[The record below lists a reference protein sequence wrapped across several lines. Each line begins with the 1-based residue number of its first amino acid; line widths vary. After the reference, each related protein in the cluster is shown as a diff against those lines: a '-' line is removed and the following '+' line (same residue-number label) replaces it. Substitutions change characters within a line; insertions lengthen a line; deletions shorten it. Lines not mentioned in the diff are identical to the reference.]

1 MGYRSLAVLIS
12 RYPRF
17 IILCW
22 VFVIGMSAVWAWK
35 LPGIVQDHGLNL
47 NQGDA
52 HAVELIL
59 EKEFQVP
66 ADPVILLFEKKT
78 GTTPAEFRGWIKD
91 RLQQVSKLSDVTSI
105 ISPLEARGSR
115 MQLGD
120 VAYALLAFD
129 VPSHKMGPPL
139 EQLRSVLTTDGPG
152 TIRITGKSVVQQ
164 DVNRLSFRDLE
175 RAEVVGLPLAFV
187 ILCFAFRGIYAALIA
202 VVMGV
207 SGVITAMGV
216 TSLMGY
222 HLALSNFVINVIP
235 MVGMALSIDFA
246 LIILSR
252 YREELQRGQNSEAT
266 GSGDEEVL
274 QRMLRTAGRA
284 VFFSVACV
292 LLGLL
297 GLLWIRLPMFLS
309 VSLGAIVVLVI
320 SVLLNITLLPAIL
333 SLFSVRIFRQHSRN
347 SISSKQDQHQQSLPS
362 RSIWS
367 FWSGMI
373 MKRPIRMAL
382 LGTGALLLF
391 VLPVARLEIAIP
403 DASSLPDRMESRQA
417 TEQIQ
422 SIFGQKNVSAVE
434 IVIGGTGEPL
444 TTYHWRMA
452 LSKMQELQQ
461 DSNVVAVES
470 AWGIMVPDKLS
481 GQAQAQTHIKSQMNI
496 PSPSLREAL
505 KETQSQQPAWLR
517 SYVSDHS
524 IRMVATIY
532 GAPGSDE
539 AASWLEKMSAK
550 DIANSMSF
558 IPLRYGGEVAMQHEI
573 MQEVSGQLPKVLV
586 FVVVSNYLVLL
597 AAFRSLLI
605 PIKAILMN
613 LLSLAASFGVLVLV
627 FNQGHFGMEPSAIAI
642 MIPVFIAGLVFGI
655 SMDYGVFMLTRIQ
668 EVYRRTGD
676 SDLAVQQGLAST
688 GRLITSAAAILL
700 AVTIPFAFA
709 DVAGVKQLGIGITAA
724 VFIDVT
730 IIRLVLVPALMKL
743 MGRWNWW
750 LPGHRE

>member
-22 VFVIGMSAVWAWK
+22 VFVIGMSAVWAWR
-35 LPGIVQDHGLNL
+35 LPGNVQDHGLNF

-52 HAVELIL
+52 HAVELVL
-59 EKEFQVP
+59 EKEFHVP

-78 GTTPAEFRGWIKD
+78 GTTLAEFRGWIQD
-91 RLQQVSKLSDVTSI
+91 RLQQVRTLSGVTSI
-105 ISPLEARGSR
+105 ISPLEAPGSQMLRG
-115 MQLGD
+115 D
-120 VAYALLAFD
+120 AAYALLGFD

-139 EQLRSVLTTDGPG
+139 EQLQSLLTTDDLGM
-152 TIRITGKSVVQQ
+152 IRITGKSVVQQ

-175 RAEVVGLPLAFV
+175 RAEVVGLPLAIV
-187 ILCFAFRGIYAALIA
+187 ILCFAFRGLYAALLA
-202 VVMGV
+202 VIMGV

-216 TSLMGY
+216 TSLLGY

-252 YREELQRGQNSEAT
+252 YREELQQGQKSEEA
-266 GSGDEEVL
+266 GAGKEEVL
-274 QRMLRTAGRA
+274 QRTLRTAGRA
-284 VFFSVACV
+284 VFFSAACV

-309 VSLGAIVVLVI
+309 VSLGAIIVLVI

-333 SLFSVRIFRQHSRN
+333 SLNTLHIFRQKFEY
-347 SISSKQDQHQQSLPS
+347 SISSKQVKHQQTLQS
-362 RSIWS
+362 RSIWAV
-367 FWSGMI
+367 WSGMI
-373 MKRPIRMAL
+373 MKRPVRMAL
-382 LGTGALLLF
+382 LGTAALLLF
-391 VLPVARLEIAIP
+391 VLPVTRLELAIP
-403 DASSLPDRMESRQA
+403 DASSLPARMESRQA
-417 TEQIQ
+417 TEQLQ
-422 SIFGQKNVSAVE
+422 RIFGQKNVSAVE
-434 IVIGGTGEPL
+434 IVIGGTAEPL
-444 TTYHWRMA
+444 SASHWRVA
-452 LSKMQELQQ
+452 LNKMRELQQ
-461 DSNVVAVES
+461 DSNVMSIES
-470 AWGIMVPDKLS
+470 AWGIMLPDKFS
-481 GQAQAQTHIKSQMNI
+481 SQTQLTMNI
-496 PSPSLREAL
+496 LSSSLPEAL
-505 KETQSQQPAWLR
+505 NETQSQQPSWLR
-517 SYVSDHS
+517 LYVSDYS
-524 IRMVATIY
+524 IRMVATIH
-532 GAPGSDE
+532 GSPGSDE
-539 AASWLEKMSAK
+539 AATWLDQMRDK
-550 DIANSMSF
+550 DAANPISS
-558 IPLRYGGEVAMQHEI
+558 IPLRYGGEAVKQYEI

-586 FVVVSNYLVLL
+586 FVIVTNYLVLL

-627 FNQGHFGMEPSAIAI
+627 FNQGHLGMEPSAIAI

-655 SMDYGVFMLTRIQ
+655 SMDYGVFMLSRIQ

-700 AVTIPFAFA
+700 AVTVPFAFA

-730 IIRLVLVPALMKL
+730 LIRLVLVPALMKL

-750 LPGHRE
+750 LPGFRE

>member
-22 VFVIGMSAVWAWK
+22 VFVIGMSAVWAWR
-35 LPGIVQDHGLNL
+35 LPGNVQDHGLNF

-52 HAVELIL
+52 HAVELVL
-59 EKEFQVP
+59 EKEFHVP

-78 GTTPAEFRGWIKD
+78 GTTLAEFRGWIQD
-91 RLQQVSKLSDVTSI
+91 RLQQVRTISGVTSI
-105 ISPLEARGSR
+105 ISPLEAPGSQMLR
-115 MQLGD
+115 GD
-120 VAYALLAFD
+120 VAYALLGFD

-139 EQLRSVLTTDGPG
+139 EQLQSMLTTDDSGM
-152 TIRITGKSVVQQ
+152 IRITGKSVVQQ

-175 RAEVVGLPLAFV
+175 RAEVVGLPLALV
-187 ILCFAFRGIYAALIA
+187 ILCFAFRGLYAALLA
-202 VVMGV
+202 VIMGV

-252 YREELQRGQNSEAT
+252 YREELQQGQKSEEA
-266 GSGDEEVL
+266 GAGKEEVL
-274 QRMLRTAGRA
+274 QRTLRTAGRA
-284 VFFSVACV
+284 VFFSAACV

-309 VSLGAIVVLVI
+309 VSLGAIIVLVI

-333 SLFSVRIFRQHSRN
+333 SFNSVHIFRQRFEY
-347 SISSKQDQHQQSLPS
+347 SISSKQVKHQQTLQS
-362 RSIWS
+362 RSIWAV
-367 FWSGMI
+367 WSGMI
-373 MKRPIRMAL
+373 MKRPVRMAL

-391 VLPVARLEIAIP
+391 VLPVTRLELAIP
-403 DASSLPDRMESRQA
+403 DASSLPARMESRQT
-417 TEQIQ
+417 TEQLQ
-422 SIFGQKNVSAVE
+422 RIFGQKNVSAVE
-434 IVIGGTGEPL
+434 IVIGGSAEPL
-444 TTYHWRMA
+444 SASHWRVA
-452 LSKMQELQQ
+452 LNKMRELQQ
-461 DSNVVAVES
+461 DSNVMSVES
-470 AWGIMVPDKLS
+470 AWGIMLPDKFPS
-481 GQAQAQTHIKSQMNI
+481 QTQLTMNI
-496 PSPSLREAL
+496 QSSSLPEAL
-505 KETQSQQPAWLR
+505 NETQSQQPSWLR
-517 SYVSDHS
+517 LYVSDHS
-524 IRMVATIY
+524 IRMVATIH

-539 AASWLEKMSAK
+539 AASWLDQMRDKEA
-550 DIANSMSF
+550 ANSISS
-558 IPLRYGGEVAMQHEI
+558 IPLRYGGEAVKQHEI

-586 FVVVSNYLVLL
+586 FVIVTNYLILL

-627 FNQGHFGMEPSAIAI
+627 FNQGHLGMEPSAIAI

-655 SMDYGVFMLTRIQ
+655 SMDYGVFMLSRIQ

-700 AVTIPFAFA
+700 AVTVPFAFA

-730 IIRLVLVPALMKL
+730 LIRLVLVPALMKL

-750 LPGHRE
+750 LPGFRE

>member
-35 LPGIVQDHGLNL
+35 LPGIVQDHGLNW
-47 NQGDA
+47 NHGDA

-59 EKEFQVP
+59 EKEFHVP
-66 ADPVILLFEKKT
+66 ADPVILLFEKKN

-91 RLQQVSKLSDVTSI
+91 RLQQARTLSSVTSI

-115 MQLGD
+115 MLRGD

-129 VPSHKMGPPL
+129 VPPYKMGEPL
-139 EQLRSVLTTDGPG
+139 EQLRSVLRTDDKG

-175 RAEVVGLPLAFV
+175 RAEVVGLPLAFI
-187 ILCFAFRGIYAALIA
+187 ILCFAFRGLYAALIA
-202 VVMGV
+202 VIMGV

-252 YREELQRGQNSEAT
+252 YREELQQGQNSEEP
-266 GSGDEEVL
+266 GLGDEEVL

-309 VSLGAIVVLVI
+309 VSLGAIIVLII

-333 SLFSVRIFRQHSRN
+333 SLFSTRIFRQHSGR
-347 SISSKQDQHQQSLPS
+347 SFSSKQGQHQQSLPS
-362 RSIWS
+362 RSIWA

-373 MKRPIRMAL
+373 MKRPVRMAL
-382 LGTGALLLF
+382 LGTGTLLIF
-391 VLPVARLEIAIP
+391 VLPVTRLELAIP

-422 SIFGQKNVSAVE
+422 SVFGQKNVSAVE
-434 IVIGGTGEPL
+434 IVIGGTSEPL
-444 TTYHWRMA
+444 TLYHWRMA
-452 LSKMQELQQ
+452 LSKMRELQQ

-470 AWGIMVPDKLS
+470 AWGIMLPDKLS
-481 GQAQAQTHIKSQMNI
+481 GQAHIKPQMNI

-505 KETQSQQPAWLR
+505 KETTSQQPAWQR
-517 SYVSDHS
+517 SYVSDYS
-524 IRMVATIY
+524 IRMVATIH

-539 AASWLEKMSAK
+539 AASWLEQMRAK
-550 DIANSMSF
+550 DYVNSIPF
-558 IPLRYGGEVAMQHEI
+558 VPLRYGGEAVMQHEI
-573 MQEVSGQLPKVLV
+573 MEEISGQLPKVLV

-597 AAFRSLLI
+597 VAFRSLLI

-627 FNQGHFGMEPSAIAI
+627 FNQGHLGMEPSAIAI

-668 EVYRRTGD
+668 EVYRRTRD

-700 AVTIPFAFA
+700 AVTVPFAFA

-730 IIRLVLVPALMKL
+730 MIRLVLVPALMKL
-743 MGRWNWW
+743 MGRLNWW

>member
-47 NQGDA
+47 DQGDA

-59 EKEFQVP
+59 EEEFHVP

-78 GTTPAEFRGWIKD
+78 GSTLAEFRGWIKD
-91 RLQQVSKLSDVTSI
+91 RLQQVRTLSGVTSI

-115 MQLGD
+115 MLRED

-129 VPSHKMGPPL
+129 VPPHQMGPPL
-139 EQLRSVLTTDGPG
+139 EQLRSVLTADGPG

-175 RAEVVGLPLAFV
+175 RAEIVGLPLAFV
-187 ILCFAFRGIYAALIA
+187 ILCFAFRGLYAALIA
-202 VVMGV
+202 VIMGV

-252 YREELQRGQNSEAT
+252 YREELQRFQNSEEAGT
-266 GSGDEEVL
+266 GNEEVL
-274 QRMLRTAGRA
+274 QRLLRTAGRA
-284 VFFSVACV
+284 VFFSAACV

-309 VSLGAIVVLVI
+309 VSLGAILVLVI

-333 SLFSVRIFRQHSRN
+333 SLYSVRIFRQHSGH
-347 SISSKQDQHQQSLPS
+347 SISSEQGQRQQTLQS
-362 RSIWS
+362 RSIWV

-373 MKRPIRMAL
+373 MKRPVRMAL

-391 VLPVARLEIAIP
+391 VLPVVRLEIAIP

-422 SIFGQKNVSAVE
+422 SIFGQKNTSAVE
-434 IVIGGTGEPL
+434 IVIGGTAEPL
-444 TTYHWRMA
+444 TASHWRIA
-452 LSKMQELQQ
+452 LNKMRELQQ
-461 DSNVVAVES
+461 DSNVMAVES
-470 AWGIMVPDKLS
+470 AWGIMLPDKLS
-481 GQAQAQTHIKSQMNI
+481 SLSQFQMNI
-496 PSPSLREAL
+496 PSPSLPEAL
-505 KETQSQQPAWLR
+505 KETKSEQPSWLR
-517 SYVSDHS
+517 SYVSDHA
-524 IRMVATIY
+524 IRMVATIH
-532 GAPGSDE
+532 GAPDSDE
-539 AASWLEKMSAK
+539 AASWLKQMSAK
-550 DIANSMSF
+550 DVADSNFS
-558 IPLRYGGEVAMQHEI
+558 IPLRYGGEAVEQHEI
-573 MQEVSGQLPKVLV
+573 MQEVSSQLPKVLV
-586 FVVVSNYLVLL
+586 FVVVSNYMVLL

-676 SDLAVQQGLAST
+676 SNLAVQQGLAST

-709 DVAGVKQLGIGITAA
+709 DVAGVKQLGIGITSA

>member
-35 LPGIVQDHGLNL
+35 LPGIVQDHGLNW
-47 NQGDA
+47 NHGDA

-59 EKEFQVP
+59 EKEFHVP
-66 ADPVILLFEKKT
+66 ADPVILLFEKKN

-91 RLQQVSKLSDVTSI
+91 RLQQARTLSSVTSI

-115 MQLGD
+115 MLRGD

-129 VPSHKMGPPL
+129 VPPYKMGEPL
-139 EQLRSVLTTDGPG
+139 EQLRSVLRTDDKG

-175 RAEVVGLPLAFV
+175 RAEVVGLPLAFI
-187 ILCFAFRGIYAALIA
+187 ILCFAFRGLYAALIA
-202 VVMGV
+202 VIMGV

-235 MVGMALSIDFA
+235 MVGMALSTDFA

-252 YREELQRGQNSEAT
+252 YREELQQGQNSEEP
-266 GSGDEEVL
+266 GLGDEEVL

-309 VSLGAIVVLVI
+309 VSLGAIIVLII

-333 SLFSVRIFRQHSRN
+333 SLFSKRIFRQHSGR
-347 SISSKQDQHQQSLPS
+347 SFSSKQGQHQQSLPS
-362 RSIWS
+362 RSIWA

-373 MKRPIRMAL
+373 MKRPVRMAL
-382 LGTGALLLF
+382 LGTGTLLIF
-391 VLPVARLEIAIP
+391 VLPVTRLELAIP

-422 SIFGQKNVSAVE
+422 SVFGQKNVSAVE
-434 IVIGGTGEPL
+434 IVIGGTSEPL
-444 TTYHWRMA
+444 TSYHWRMA
-452 LSKMQELQQ
+452 LSKMRELQQ

-470 AWGIMVPDKLS
+470 AWGIMLPDKLS
-481 GQAQAQTHIKSQMNI
+481 GQAHIKPQMNI

-505 KETQSQQPAWLR
+505 KETTSQQPAWQR
-517 SYVSDHS
+517 SYVSDYS
-524 IRMVATIY
+524 IRMVATIH

-539 AASWLEKMSAK
+539 AASWLEQMRAK
-550 DIANSMSF
+550 GNANSNPF
-558 IPLRYGGEVAMQHEI
+558 VPLRYGGEAVMQHEI
-573 MQEVSGQLPKVLV
+573 MQEISGQLPKVLV

-597 AAFRSLLI
+597 VAFRSLLI

-627 FNQGHFGMEPSAIAI
+627 FNQGHLGMEPSAIAI

-668 EVYRRTGD
+668 EVYRRTRD

-700 AVTIPFAFA
+700 AVTVPFAFA

-730 IIRLVLVPALMKL
+730 MIRLVLVPALMKL

>member
-1 MGYRSLAVLIS
+1 M
-12 RYPRF
+12 
-17 IILCW
+17 
-22 VFVIGMSAVWAWK
+22 
-35 LPGIVQDHGLNL
+35 
-47 NQGDA
+47 
-52 HAVELIL
+52 
-59 EKEFQVP
+59 
-66 ADPVILLFEKKT
+66 
-78 GTTPAEFRGWIKD
+78 
-91 RLQQVSKLSDVTSI
+91 
-105 ISPLEARGSR
+105 
-115 MQLGD
+115 
-120 VAYALLAFD
+120 AYALLAFD

-152 TIRITGKSVVQQ
+152 TIQITGKSVVQQ

-187 ILCFAFRGIYAALIA
+187 ILYFAFRGLYAALIA
-202 VVMGV
+202 VIMGV

-252 YREELQRGQNSEAT
+252 YREELRRGQNSEAA
-266 GSGDEEVL
+266 GSGEEEVL

-333 SLFSVRIFRQHSRN
+333 SLYSVRIFRQHSRN
-347 SISSKQDQHQQSLPS
+347 SISSKQGQHQQSLPS

-382 LGTGALLLF
+382 IGTGALLLF

-403 DASSLPDRMESRQA
+403 DATSLPDRMESRQA

-422 SIFGQKNVSAVE
+422 RIFGQTNVSAVE

-461 DSNVVAVES
+461 DSNVVAIES

-481 GQAQAQTHIKSQMNI
+481 GQAQTNIKTQMNI
-496 PSPSLREAL
+496 PSPSLSEAL

-524 IRMVATIY
+524 IRMVATIH

-539 AASWLEKMSAK
+539 AASWLEQMRAK

-558 IPLRYGGEVAMQHEI
+558 IPLRYGE
-573 MQEVSGQLPKVLV
+573 
-586 FVVVSNYLVLL
+586 
-597 AAFRSLLI
+597 
-605 PIKAILMN
+605 
-613 LLSLAASFGVLVLV
+613 
-627 FNQGHFGMEPSAIAI
+627 
-642 MIPVFIAGLVFGI
+642 
-655 SMDYGVFMLTRIQ
+655 
-668 EVYRRTGD
+668 
-676 SDLAVQQGLAST
+676 
-688 GRLITSAAAILL
+688 
-700 AVTIPFAFA
+700 
-709 DVAGVKQLGIGITAA
+709 KQLCSMKSCKKFQ
-724 VFIDVT
+724 VNCPKCWCLLWYR
-730 IIRLVLVPALMKL
+730 IISYCSQHS
-743 MGRWNWW
+743 
-750 LPGHRE
+750 GHCSSQSKPF